1 MPGFSRILSR
11 VPLVHQA
18 LGGFVV
24 AINLI
29 AGIWGLLIYR
39 GRLTAGR
46 AFEQTLALSH
56 TVIFGQAALGLLL
69 LAGQYRAPV
78 QLHYVYGLAPAA
90 AVLFAYSSR
99 SEDPRRNTLVFS
111 IIAVLAGLLAARA
124 FMTGKGYG

>member
-1 MPGFSRILSR
+1 
-11 VPLVHQA
+11 VPVVHQA

-24 AINLI
+24 AINVI
-29 AGIWGLLIYR
+29 AGIWGILIYR
-39 GRLTAGR
+39 GRLGAGR
-46 AFEQTLALSH
+46 VFEQTLALSH

-69 LAGQYRAPV
+69 LAGEYRAPV

-99 SEDPRRNTLVFS
+99 TDDPRRNTLVFA
-111 IIAVLAGLLAARA
+111 IIAILAGLLAARA

>member
-1 MPGFSRILSR
+1 M
-11 VPLVHQA
+11 PLVHQA

-29 AGIWGLLIYR
+29 AGIWGILIYR
-39 GRLTAGR
+39 GRLGAGR

-69 LAGQYRAPV
+69 LAGEYRAPV

-99 SEDPRRNTLVFS
+99 TDDPRRNTLVFA
-111 IIAVLAGLLAARA
+111 IIAILAGLLAARA